1 MAGSVIQAGTIIKKN
16 TIINSR
22 ASIDHDCII
31 EENVHI
37 APRATIL
44 CGNVNVGNNTFIGAG
59 SIILPG
65 AKIEKNKIIPAG
77 NVIKKL
83 NCNDNKKKILAVIPA
98 RSGSVGLLDKN
109 ILPFGG
115 KPLIAHTIN
124 IARKSIYIDHLIC
137 STDSEKIKKIALKY
151 KCSVPFLRPKY
162 LSTNKTSML
171 DVLFHLTK
179 KFTDYFY
186 LVLLQP
192 TSPLRTTSDIDEA
205 IKKCEK
211 TNAFSVVSVNK
222 MEKSSAWMF
231 NLNQKQAML
240 PIFKNT
246 NYNKRRRD
254 LRDTYI
260 LNGAVY
266 VIRYSNILKKLSF
279 INNKTVALI

>member
-1 MAGSVIQAGTIIKKN
+1 MI
-16 TIINSR
+16 
-22 ASIDHDCII
+22 
-31 EENVHI
+31 
-37 APRATIL
+37 
-44 CGNVNVGNNTFIGAG
+44 
-59 SIILPG
+59 
-65 AKIEKNKIIPAG
+65 
-77 NVIKKL
+77 
-83 NCNDNKKKILAVIPA
+83 NKKKILAVIPA
-98 RSGSVGLLDKN
+98 RSGSVGLPDKN

-115 KPLIAHTIN
+115 KPLVAHTIN

-205 IKKCEK
+205 IKKCEQ

-222 MEKSSAWMF
+222 MEKSSTWMF
-231 NLNQKQAML
+231 NLTQKQAML

-246 NYNKRRRD
+246 NYNKRRQD

-279 INNKTVALI
+279 INKKTVAHIMPTERSVDIDNFFDFKLAEMWLKFNK